1 MMAQSFGYAR
11 APRWLALM
19 ITARPIA
26 LPLLLAATVIASW
39 HIATVHFGIPAVI
52 LPPPGA
58 VWNVLQQHTA
68 LLLEHAVQTTT
79 ECLVGF
85 GLAATIGILL
95 GIMVSFSVLLR
106 ETLYP
111 NLVFFQLI
119 PKIALAPLFIVWFG
133 VGGEARLAFAIFIA
147 FFPIFVAT
155 ASGLSMSQ
163 RDLVRL
169 CRGLTATRWQ
179 ILTLVQLPGAL
190 PAIFSGLRVG
200 VTMAIIGVIVGEF
213 IVAQKGLGYIILFGS
228 SRADTALILAAITLL
243 CGIGL
248 AMFALVV
255 LAEKLMLSR
264 FQT

>member
-1 MMAQSFGYAR
+1 MSAPAFGQAR
-11 APRWLALM
+11 ESRWLAVLLS
-19 ITARPIA
+19 ARPVA
-26 LPLLLAATVIASW
+26 LPLSLATAVIASW
-39 HIATVHFGIPAVI
+39 HFATEYFGIPAVI
-52 LPPPGA
+52 LPPPAA
-58 VWNVLQQHTA
+58 VWGVLQQHNA
-68 LLLEHAVQTTT
+68 LLLDHAIQTTT

-85 GLAATIGILL
+85 GLAAAIGILL
-95 GIMVSFSVLLR
+95 GVMVSFSVLLR

-133 VGGEARLAFAIFIA
+133 VGGEARLAFSIFIA

-155 ASGLSMSQ
+155 ASGLAQSQ

-248 AMFALVV
+248 GMFALVV
-255 LAEKLMLSR
+255 LIEKLMLSR
-264 FQT
+264 FET